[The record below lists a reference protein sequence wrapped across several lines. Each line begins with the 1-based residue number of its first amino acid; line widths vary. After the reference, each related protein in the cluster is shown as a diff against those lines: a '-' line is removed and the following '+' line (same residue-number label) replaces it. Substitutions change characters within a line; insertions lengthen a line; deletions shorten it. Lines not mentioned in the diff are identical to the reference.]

1 MMSNQD
7 RQENESTQVAK
18 NEDSINTKDFVIG
31 ALIGGIVGAG
41 TALLL
46 APKSG
51 KELISDINT
60 QASQLKEKSSHIADT
75 AKVKGTEWVQVA
87 KEKSNEIVQSAK
99 EKSSDLQQTVSKQSA
114 DMKDKIKQMT
124 AKDDAVAEEN
134 APTSEAEAQKRLEET
149 KVAFDQT
156 EEKVNQ

>member
-1 MMSNQD
+1 MSNQD
-7 RQENESTQVAK
+7 RQENESKQVAK

-60 QASQLKEKSSHIADT
+60 QASHLKEKSSHLADT

-87 KEKSNEIVQSAK
+87 KEKAM
-99 EKSSDLQQTVSKQSA
+99 KSSNQQKKNLVTYNKQSQSSLQ
-114 DMKDKIKQMT
+114 I
-124 AKDDAVAEEN
+124 
-134 APTSEAEAQKRLEET
+134 
-149 KVAFDQT
+149 
-156 EEKVNQ
+156 